1 MLSSESLKK
10 KKPKLP
16 APNMLD
22 YGIAN
27 YKDSIVRVSYVLMEE
42 MPGRP
47 WNQQGPRGKRFAD
60 DEEKERL

>member
-1 MLSSESLKK
+1 
-10 KKPKLP
+10 
-16 APNMLD
+16 MLD